1 MDKLVVSPREAARAL
16 DVSNSKAYELIENGM
31 LPAYRMGNGWKVSV
45 AGLEKFV
52 IDRANAEAKE
62 RRNKWKETSQR

>member
-16 DVSNSKAYELIENGM
+16 DVSNSKAYELIETGE

-45 AGLEKFV
+45 ADLKKYV
-52 IDRANAEAKE
+52 TDKANAEANE
-62 RRNKWKETSQR
+62 RRSKCQR